1 MSLMFHARVG
11 AIAYVMSNFVH
22 HINPINDTYHN
33 RPKNHKLQGVVLVEE
48 DTKVVRWGADTIPV
62 FLFTHADFIDE
73 QFYTTKRY
81 IYVI

>member
-22 HINPINDTYHN
+22 HINPIKDTYHN

-48 DTKVVRWGADTIPV
+48 DLKVVRRGADAIPV
-62 FLFTHADFIDE
+62 FVFTHDYFPD
-73 QFYTTKRY
+73 KN
-81 IYVI
+81 YVLPRDKSM